1 MDILKSLSSV
11 VSLFILRLFFV
22 ADVLF
27 VYGLS
32 IILFCC
38 VVLYEIIV
46 DKKKLCSNILQLIY

>member
-1 MDILKSLSSV
+1 MDMLKSLSSI

-32 IILFCC
+32 IILFCY